1 MIESSDPGLTSYITR
16 NASIYANG
24 VPTLELARMEDNGVI
39 TVTGL
44 KADTRYTLRAT
55 VLTQPRGNAD
65 FTAPVDITTEK
76 AQQLPNADF
85 EERRKSVE
93 YRNLPSGGRIRR
105 PSSASSTGKTTQ
117 TSNRKPPEL
126 VANVNAKTFCM
137 DAARHNTWYMQPST
151 ESVLDAYLNSYG
163 VRIQSVGWDIDGPE
177 IPDYLSSPIPLHRL

>member
-65 FTAPVDITTEK
+65 FTAPRSISPPKK

-93 YRNLPSGGRIRR
+93 YRNLPSGGQVFADHRR
-105 PSSASSTGKTTQ
+105 HLQQAKPRKHQTG
-117 TSNRKPPEL
+117 SP
-126 VANVNAKTFCM
+126 
-137 DAARHNTWYMQPST
+137 
-151 ESVLDAYLNSYG
+151 
-163 VRIQSVGWDIDGPE
+163 QSW
-177 IPDYLSSPIPLHRL
+177 

>member
-24 VPTLELARMEDNGVI
+24 VPTIELARMEDNGVI

-93 YRNLPSGGRIRR
+93 YRNLPSGGRYSQTIVGIFNRQNHANIKQEAPR
-105 PSSASSTGKTTQ
+105 AKPTSTQRHSAWMQPGTT
-117 TSNRKPPEL
+117 P
-126 VANVNAKTFCM
+126 
-137 DAARHNTWYMQPST
+137 YMQPST

-163 VRIQSVGWDIDGPE
+163 VRIQSVGWDIDDLRFPITG
-177 IPDYLSSPIPLHRL
+177 SPIPLHRL